1 MVRND
6 IKKSSLLRTKILIYA
21 FNGRTLFC
29 TAFCTKTPCVQHQN
43 ALHLAPKRTAFCC
56 KMHSILLQITSKQVQ
71 TASKQVQ
78 IAAFSNKYSS
88 CRMHMPT
95 LFCIKTNLREN
106 RFFAARLAVGA
117 HKKALK
123 MLNLVLKIRQ
133 NTILTVARADGQ
145 QHECVPR

>member
-1 MVRND
+1 
-6 IKKSSLLRTKILIYA
+6 
-21 FNGRTLFC
+21 
-29 TAFCTKTPCVQHQN
+29 
-43 ALHLAPKRTAFCC
+43 
-56 KMHSILLQITSKQVQ
+56 MHSILLQITSKQVQ